1 MLVVPSWDDGFGGV
15 LLRSGI
21 VLGALWLALPR
32 ARELSTSTW
41 VAIAVFGVVLIA
53 RPRFILWGV
62 LVAVAIT
69 LLGAMGRLD
78 RRRKQKSHDG

>member
-1 MLVVPSWDDGFGGV
+1 MLAVPAWDDSFGGV

-53 RPRFILWGV
+53 RPRLIIWGF
-62 LVAVAIT
+62 LAAVAIT

-78 RRRKQKSHDG
+78 RRRKQKSRDG